1 MLVRKDRIKNSYS
14 VLDNLDNIFISE
26 DLTQAYIYAKKAL
39 ENASTIPAVLDT
51 HGWNSVKSDRFEDGL
66 VSLRQTH
73 TIESNDP
80 SIRFHIAY
88 TLQQLGRNGETKKEL
103 DKLLEIYLEFPE
115 RVEAKKSQASL

>member
-66 VSLRQTH
+66 VWFRYAKLILLSQMPLPFAF
-73 TIESNDP
+73 ILLIPSSN
-80 SIRFHIAY
+80 
-88 TLQQLGRNGETKKEL
+88 
-103 DKLLEIYLEFPE
+103 
-115 RVEAKKSQASL
+115 